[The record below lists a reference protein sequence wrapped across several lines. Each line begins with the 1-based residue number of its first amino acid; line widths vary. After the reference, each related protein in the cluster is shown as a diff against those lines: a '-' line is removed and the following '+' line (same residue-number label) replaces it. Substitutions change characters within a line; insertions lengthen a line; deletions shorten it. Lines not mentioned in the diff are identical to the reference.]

1 MPPTFGAELTAQG
14 TVPAACEP
22 HFQAASMGGRAAW
35 PTVRHLAVQ
44 WSGAGPRCVATPA
57 TASWGLGSRI
67 VAGKR
72 GHPAASERSEGA

>member
-35 PTVRHLAVQ
+35 PPVRLPCGAVERC
-44 WSGAGPRCVATPA
+44 GAA
-57 TASWGLGSRI
+57 L
-67 VAGKR
+67 R
-72 GHPAASERSEGA
+72 GHARDSFVGTGEAA